1 MVRFYLFCWIFF
13 CLLFCVLRHRLFS
26 FFSLFRIFIP
36 HCGINPFAFRFTSL
50 SLMCVCMCCE
60 WVFWL
65 VTLCQAPV
73 LYSKHEHMHNWSYK
87 QTVYLPEN
95 HQQQQMNDEWKIQ
108 NMNLIIKA
116 TSQNRGK
123 IAYDFTLCAIYILR
137 CFLSLALVLIAL
149 VKW

>member
-13 CLLFCVLRHRLFS
+13 LFAFLCTSSSSFLF
-26 FFSLFRIFIP
+26 FLPFSYFYSTLW
-36 HCGINPFAFRFTSL
+36 FAFRFTSF